1 MIFRAD
7 PNKSIY
13 LFAPSSFPIEHN
25 KAYCRNFCLFF
36 PSYNRGFTDNFGL
49 QFGAFVFPGLENILL
64 VSTIKYSLPNL
75 LTMRD
80 DSHDDVKEKEFAKID
95 KIIENTFK
103 LISFATGIIY
113 ASIPVIAF
121 EDRFSCGSAF
131 GTLTIG
137 NKFNHLSTSICFG
150 LVNNEFSKKPIYN
163 LAGNYRLSNA
173 IAIVGEL

>member
-49 QFGAFVFPGLENILL
+49 QFGAFIFPGLENIPL
-64 VSTIKYSLPNL
+64 VSTLKYSLPNL

-80 DSHDDVKEKEFAKID
+80 DSYDDGKEKKFEKID
-95 KIIENTFK
+95 KIIENISKF
-103 LISFATGIIY
+103 ISFATGIIY
-113 ASIPVIAF
+113 ASLPVIAF
-121 EDRFSCGSAF
+121 AWTRIASLCSSSLSGILSERPAF
-131 GTLTIG
+131 LRKKDFLAQK
-137 NKFNHLSTSICFG
+137 NKIFKDFLFW
-150 LVNNEFSKKPIYN
+150 
-163 LAGNYRLSNA
+163 
-173 IAIVGEL
+173 